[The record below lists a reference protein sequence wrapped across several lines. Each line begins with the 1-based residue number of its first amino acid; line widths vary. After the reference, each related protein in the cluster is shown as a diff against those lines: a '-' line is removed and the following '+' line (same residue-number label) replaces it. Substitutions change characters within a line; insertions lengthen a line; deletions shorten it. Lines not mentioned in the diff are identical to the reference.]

1 MRSVLDSWIS
11 KKHNLEGEEQLR
23 RWQEEKIR
31 ELFVY
36 VCEKSSFYR
45 KHFAGYSVPKNRMEW
60 ERLPFLTAKDLE
72 EQGLEMLCVSQGEI
86 ERVVT
91 VSYTHLTQPTIRLV

>member
-31 ELFVY
+31 ELFV
-36 VCEKSSFYR
+36 
-45 KHFAGYSVPKNRMEW
+45 
-60 ERLPFLTAKDLE
+60 
-72 EQGLEMLCVSQGEI
+72 
-86 ERVVT
+86 
-91 VSYTHLTQPTIRLV
+91 